1 MIVMGVLVPVTIFF
15 FLELESLTNLAGL
28 SVILFLAWGIT
39 DFMATV
45 ISRPRLRDRSP
56 GKAIAEWDRTRSE

>member
-1 MIVMGVLVPVTIFF
+1 MGVLVPVTIFF
-15 FLELESLTNLAGL
+15 FLGLDSFPKLFGL